1 MPSQPLF
8 QNTFILR
15 KTRVANFADIIKNLT
30 IFTKTTFEDSKNSKD
45 LELCIKMQSIHA
57 FPDILKFTNFQ

>member
-30 IFTKTTFEDSKNSKD
+30 IFTKTTFEDSK
-45 LELCIKMQSIHA
+45 
-57 FPDILKFTNFQ
+57 KFKRPRIMH